1 MKKILVASVAIATIV
16 VAGQAVSAFAKVRPT
31 VADPSASPVVSASA
45 LPWQTNGSQGGHGKH
60 RGQLKVHNT
69 ADVRSGDVRTR
80 DVRSH
85 DVRTHDVRSH
95 DARSHDVRTHEVRT
109 KEVRTP
115 LAFTLDFRS
124 HDVRS
129 GDVRSG
135 DIRFKPVPGNGGHAG
150 QNHRGGHGRP

>member
-16 VAGQAVSAFAKVRPT
+16 VAGQAVSAFAKVRPS

-60 RGQLKVHNT
+60 RGQQKAHNT
-69 ADVRSGDVRTR
+69 ADIRSGDVRT
-80 DVRSH
+80 H
-85 DVRTHDVRSH
+85 DV
-95 DARSHDVRTHEVRT
+95 RSHDVRTHEVRT
-109 KEVRTP
+109 P
-115 LAFTLDFRS
+115 LAFSLDFRS

>member
-16 VAGQAVSAFAKVRPT
+16 VAGQAVSAFAKVRPS

-69 ADVRSGDVRTR
+69 ADVRSGDVRT
-80 DVRSH
+80 H
-85 DVRTHDVRSH
+85 DVRTR
-95 DARSHDVRTHEVRT
+95 EVRT

-115 LAFTLDFRS
+115 LAFSLDFRS

>member
-85 DVRTHDVRSH
+85 DVRTH
-95 DARSHDVRTHEVRT
+95 
-109 KEVRTP
+109 EVRTP
-115 LAFTLDFRS
+115 LAFSLDFRS

>member
-16 VAGQAVSAFAKVRPT
+16 VAGQAVSAFAKVRPS

-69 ADVRSGDVRTR
+69 ADVRSGDVRT
-80 DVRSH
+80 H
-85 DVRTHDVRSH
+85 DIRTHD
-95 DARSHDVRTHEVRT
+95 VRT
-109 KEVRTP
+109 KEVRTT
-115 LAFTLDFRS
+115 LAFSLDFRS

>member
-16 VAGQAVSAFAKVRPT
+16 VAGQAVSAFAKVRPS

-45 LPWQTNGSQGGHGKH
+45 LPWQNNGSQGGHGKH
-60 RGQLKVHNT
+60 RGQLKAHNT
-69 ADVRSGDVRTR
+69 ADVRSGDART
-80 DVRSH
+80 
-85 DVRTHDVRSH
+85 
-95 DARSHDVRTHEVRT
+95 HDVRTHEVRT

-115 LAFTLDFRS
+115 LAFSLDFRS

>member
-16 VAGQAVSAFAKVRPT
+16 VAGQAVSAFAKVRPS
-31 VADPSASPVVSASA
+31 VADPSASPVASASA
-45 LPWQTNGSQGGHGKH
+45 LPWQTNGSKGGHGKH
-60 RGQLKVHNT
+60 RGQLKAHNT
-69 ADVRSGDVRTR
+69 ADVRSGDVRT
-80 DVRSH
+80 H
-85 DVRTHDVRSH
+85 DVRTR
-95 DARSHDVRTHEVRT
+95 EVRT

-115 LAFTLDFRS
+115 LAFSLDFRS

-150 QNHRGGHGRP
+150 QTHRSGHGRP